1 MRIRMRRMYI
11 LSLRMKPVRARG
23 GQGRWLVAPRATAAS
38 PYTASARY
46 GVAGAGGVAVAAGL
60 WVVVASM
67 AVARDYFR
75 WLIKWLAICR
85 IRWLRVLP
93 PMILWLRL
101 VYHIS
106 AKSLSA

>member
-1 MRIRMRRMYI
+1 M
-11 LSLRMKPVRARG
+11 AG
-23 GQGRWLVAPRATAAS
+23 GPRATADT

-46 GVAGAGGVAVAAGL
+46 GVAGAGGVVVAASL
-60 WVVVASM
+60 VMAAASK
-67 AVARDYFR
+67 AVARGYFR

-101 VYHIS
+101 VYHTS